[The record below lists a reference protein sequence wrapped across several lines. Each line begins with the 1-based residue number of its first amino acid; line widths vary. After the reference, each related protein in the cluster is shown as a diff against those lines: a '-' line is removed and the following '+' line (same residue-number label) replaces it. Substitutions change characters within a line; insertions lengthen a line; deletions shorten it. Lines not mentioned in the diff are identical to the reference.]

1 MKGLTEFCRPPTM
14 PPAMEPNTEPATNDT
29 VTISHAKD
37 QQAVERCYP
46 VMAQLRP
53 HLSAEAFAE
62 QAQRQ
67 MNEGYGLLF
76 AEVNGTVVGVAGYRI
91 LENLAW
97 GRFLYVDDLVTDE
110 TWRSQGIGTA
120 LLDFLA
126 EEARENECRELH
138 LDSGVQR
145 FGAHRF
151 YLANG
156 MDITSHHFG
165 MKL

>member
-1 MKGLTEFCRPPTM
+1 VTAIGVLRHFLLVYEHV
-14 PPAMEPNTEPATNDT
+14 MEDT
-29 VTISHAKD
+29 VTITHA
-37 QQAVERCYP
+37 QTQETVGRCYS

-53 HLSAEAFAE
+53 HLTADSFVE
-62 QAQRQ
+62 QVQRQ
-67 MNEGYGLLF
+67 MSDGYVLLY
-76 AEVNGTVVGVAGYRI
+76 AVVNGAVAGVAGYRI

-110 TWRSQGIGTA
+110 ARRSSGVGGA
-120 LLDFLA
+120 LFDFLTEA
-126 EEARENECRELH
+126 ARENGCRELH

-151 YLANG
+151 YLAKR
-156 MDITSHHFG
+156 MDITSHHFA

>member
-1 MKGLTEFCRPPTM
+1 
-14 PPAMEPNTEPATNDT
+14 MENT
-29 VTISHAKD
+29 VTISHAETPG
-37 QQAVERCYP
+37 ALGLCYP

-53 HLSAEAFAE
+53 HLSAEAFVE
-62 QAQRQ
+62 QALRQ
-67 MNEGYGLLF
+67 MSDGYALLF
-76 AEVNGTVVGVAGYRI
+76 AAVNGAVAGVAGYRI

-110 TWRSQGIGTA
+110 AWRSSGVGGA
-120 LLDFLA
+120 LFDFLA
-126 EEARENECRELH
+126 EAARENGCRELH

-151 YLANG
+151 YLAKR

>member
-1 MKGLTEFCRPPTM
+1 
-14 PPAMEPNTEPATNDT
+14 MEDT
-29 VTISHAKD
+29 VTISHAKNED
-37 QQAVERCYP
+37 DVARCYP
-46 VMAQLRP
+46 VIAQLRP
-53 HLSAEAFAE
+53 HLNAEAFVD
-62 QAQRQ
+62 QALRQ
-67 MNEGYGLLF
+67 MADGYALLY
-76 AEVNGTVVGVAGYRI
+76 AAVNDVIAGVAGYRI

-97 GRFLYVDDLVTDE
+97 GRFLYIDDLVTDE

-120 LLDFLA
+120 LFEFLA
-126 EEARENECRELH
+126 EAARENGCAELH

-151 YLANG
+151 YLANR

>member
-1 MKGLTEFCRPPTM
+1 MENNLDTN
-14 PPAMEPNTEPATNDT
+14 PATDTEPAPDET

-37 QQAVERCYP
+37 PEAVQRCYP

-53 HLSAEAFAE
+53 HLSAEAFSE

-67 MNEGYGLLF
+67 MGEGYGLLF
-76 AEVNGTVVGVAGYRI
+76 AEVNGAVAGVAGYRI

-110 TWRSQGIGTA
+110 AWRSKGIGTA

-126 EEARENECRELH
+126 AEARENDCRELH

-145 FGAHRF
+145 FDAHRF
-151 YLANG
+151 YLTNR

-165 MKL
+165 MKLN